1 MFCYECIVGLI
12 NSTVGES
19 AGNERTVPHRY
30 GTHSL
35 KCYWLKSASHLTLFI
50 SNYVISIHV
59 LSCHAMPCHLISA
72 SLYSLTTSFCDVK
85 LALIHPFAHTPTQH
99 PTSHH
104 CTPPH
109 RVSYVQTVRH
119 DEEDPT
125 RPGPRP
131 PSRTYPDPFYSRWST
146 PSCTWTRW
154 HFIWCVFHASSNS
167 SLCVLTELD
176 YTTAS
181 RKIKCIACNSYKRRF

>member
-19 AGNERTVPHRY
+19 AGKERAVPHRY

-35 KCYWLKSASHLTLFI
+35 KSPWLKSAFHLTLFI
-50 SNYVISIHV
+50 SDYFISLHV
-59 LSCHAMPCHLISA
+59 LFYHVLFYHLISA
-72 SLYSLTTSFCDVK
+72 SLYLLTTSFCDVN

-104 CTPPH
+104 YTPPH

-125 RPGPRP
+125 RPGPTP
-131 PSRTYPDPFYSRWST
+131 PSRTHPDPFYSRWCT
-146 PSCTWTRW
+146 TGCTWTRW
-154 HFIWCVFHASSNS
+154 HFIWCAFHVSSNI
-167 SLCVLTELD
+167 SLCVLIELD
-176 YTTAS
+176 YTTALH
-181 RKIKCIACNSYKRRF
+181 KITCITCNSYERRF